1 MEDHVGGRGERQ
13 RSTGRTRDQGAE
25 GGEIKARAGGQERG
39 RRRKGEGEA
48 CGAGSGFVLLF
59 PVCC

>member
-1 MEDHVGGRGERQ
+1 MENHLGGRGERQ
-13 RSTGRTRDQGAE
+13 RGTGRRQNQGAE
-25 GGEIKARAGGQERG
+25 GGEIKALEGGQERG